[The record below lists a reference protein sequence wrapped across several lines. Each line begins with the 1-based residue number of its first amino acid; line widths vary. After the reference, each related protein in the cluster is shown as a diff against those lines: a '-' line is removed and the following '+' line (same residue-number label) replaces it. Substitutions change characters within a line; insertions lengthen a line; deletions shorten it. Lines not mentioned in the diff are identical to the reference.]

1 MDKAI
6 YKNYINR
13 NKDIRQCPNEKCKY
27 YAKSSIHSYSQEIN
41 CPCGTS
47 YCFQCLKES
56 HRPCTCELIDKFI
69 CLNRNTSLDDYD
81 KRWIEANTKECPHCH
96 QKIQKN

>member
-1 MDKAI
+1 M
-6 YKNYINR
+6 KNVNIMLNQV
-13 NKDIRQCPNEKCKY
+13 NILILKKLIVLVELH
-27 YAKSSIHSYSQEIN
+27 IV
-41 CPCGTS
+41 
-47 YCFQCLKES
+47 LKES

-81 KRWIEANTKECPHCH
+81 KRRIEANTKECPHRH